1 MLCYGEM
8 VEEKIPDN
16 RRWLWPAISRP
27 PQESKVGQWRRRMT
41 GSQRIVFGGIAG
53 QTLKD
58 WGYEAYDRVPKTAS
72 AYALDLWYHLDQGG
86 RSRRSEE
93 HTSELQSLMRISY

>member
-27 PQESKVGQWRRRMT
+27 PHESKVGQWRRRMT
-41 GSQRIVFGGIAG
+41 GSQRIVFEGIAG

-58 WGYEAYDRVPKTAS
+58 WGYEAYDRV
-72 AYALDLWYHLDQGG
+72 
-86 RSRRSEE
+86 RSEE
-93 HTSELQSLMRISY
+93 HTSELQSLLRISYAVFCLKKNTNITTKYHII